1 MTRLAFLAGLALATS
16 VAAQPDAGV
25 SKPVVAVLY
34 FDVDDKL
41 GDLTMF
47 RKGLAEM
54 LITDLVSAGG
64 IDVVERARIEDAM
77 KELKLQSTK
86 NFDQR
91 TAVQV
96 GGMVGAHYQV
106 AGTILRPSKNTLL
119 LESKIYRLLDMKV
132 VVTARAKITSD
143 DILEGE
149 QQLVAK
155 LVAGLADASKLA
167 LAVPPAKKA
176 VKLKLDTAAKYGE
189 SLEARDAKDPAKAK
203 TLLDQVVKEQ
213 PDFILAR
220 LDLAALAK

>member
-1 MTRLAFLAGLALATS
+1 MTRLALLAGLAVATS
-16 VAAQPDAGV
+16 VGAQPDAGV
-25 SKPVVAVLY
+25 GKPVVAVLY

-54 LITDLVSAGG
+54 LITDLVTAGG

-86 NFDQR
+86 NFDQK

-106 AGTILRPSKNTLL
+106 AGTILRPSRDALL
-119 LESKIYRLLDMKV
+119 LEAKIYRLLDMKV

-143 DILEGE
+143 DILDGE

-155 LVAGLADASKLA
+155 LIAGLADTSKRA
-167 LAVPPAKKA
+167 LAAPAKKA
-176 VKLKLDTAAKYGE
+176 MKLKLDTAAKYGE
-189 SLEARDAKDPAKAK
+189 SLNARDAKDKEKAK

>member
-25 SKPVVAVLY
+25 GKPVIAVLY

-86 NFDQR
+86 NFDQK

-143 DILEGE
+143 DIFEGE

-155 LVAGLADASKLA
+155 LVAGLADTAKLA
-167 LAVPPAKKA
+167 LAVPAKKP

>member
-16 VAAQPDAGV
+16 VAAQSDAGV
-25 SKPVVAVLY
+25 SKPVIAVLY

-54 LITDLVSAGG
+54 LITDLAPSGN
-64 IDVVERARIEDAM
+64 ITVVERARLEDVM
-77 KELKLQSTK
+77 GELKLQSTK
-86 NFDQR
+86 NFDQK

-106 AGTILRPSKNTLL
+106 AGTILRPSKNALL
-119 LESKIYRLLDMKV
+119 LESKIYRLVDMKV

-155 LVAGLADASKLA
+155 LVAGLADASKLV
-167 LAVPPAKKA
+167 LVVPAKKP

-189 SLEARDAKDPAKAK
+189 SLEARDAKDTVKAK

>member
-1 MTRLAFLAGLALATS
+1 MTRLALLAGLAVATS
-16 VAAQPDAGV
+16 VGAQPDAGV
-25 SKPVVAVLY
+25 GKPVIAVLY

-41 GDLTMF
+41 GELTMF

-54 LITDLVSAGG
+54 LITDLVTAGG

-86 NFDQR
+86 NFDQK

-106 AGTILRPSKNTLL
+106 AGTILRPSRDALL
-119 LESKIYRLLDMKV
+119 LEAKIYRLLDMKV

-143 DILEGE
+143 DILDGE
-149 QQLVAK
+149 QQLAAK
-155 LVAGLADASKLA
+155 LIAGLADTSKLA
-167 LAVPPAKKA
+167 LAAPAKKA
-176 VKLKLDTAAKYGE
+176 MKLKLDTAAKYGE
-189 SLEARDAKDPAKAK
+189 SLNARDAKDKAKAK

>member
-1 MTRLAFLAGLALATS
+1 MTRLALLATVALATAA
-16 VAAQPDAGV
+16 AAQPDAGV
-25 SKPVVAVLY
+25 ARPVIAVLY

-54 LITDLVSAGG
+54 LITDLVTAGS
-64 IDVVERARIEDAM
+64 IDVFERARIEDAL

-86 NFDQR
+86 NFDQK

-96 GGMVGAHYQV
+96 GGMVGAHYQI
-106 AGTILRPSKNTLL
+106 AGTILRPSKDALL
-119 LESKIYRLLDMKV
+119 IEAKVYRLLDMKV

-155 LVAGLADASKLA
+155 LVAGLADTSKLTLTA
-167 LAVPPAKKA
+167 PPKKA
-176 VKLKLDTAAKYGE
+176 VKLKLDTAMKYSE
-189 SLEARDAKDPAKAK
+189 SIEARDAKDKVKAK
-203 TLLDQVVKEQ
+203 TLLDLVVKEQ